1 MDRNL
6 DAMLFNVTDET
17 LKQIFKDAGV
27 KVIYDFLEKNSRLKH
42 EEIVEKP
49 EAFSAGLESLLGSAA
64 PVIEKQIIK
73 NLHRKLQL
81 EYVEKE
87 ESGFSDC
94 MKELRRK
101 IHLSKGKMKE
111 TPRKKEAK
119 IGRGIQVSSHNFDP
133 SPIRVNGSK
142 CKCTEE
148 NVGIYESI
156 LKNMQIG
163 VDIWR
168 LENMAD
174 PGSLRLI
181 FSNPATEQITGVP
194 RKDVVGKT
202 MAEAFPEGLKTE
214 LSKIYAEVIRC
225 GKAKDLG
232 EVRYGD
238 QRFSES
244 VFSVKAFPLPDNC
257 IGVTFEKITEH
268 KKVQEALRE
277 SEKRYRNLVETAPEA
292 IYTISA
298 EEGIIMSLNR
308 TFEKLTGWPRS
319 RWIGKSFKSLIHP
332 DDLPLAIETFQRTL
346 RGETLPPYELRVL
359 SKSGNYLIGEFTS
372 KPQIEKGE
380 IVGEFGIVHDITERK
395 KIEEKYRDISKK
407 LESLMKSSAVM
418 LRTMDMRERLKA
430 IAEAVREHGWGRV
443 VISLRDENL
452 NTIDVVTAGLK
463 QEEEEYLKNHQ
474 APGHVWRKR
483 LSSMFERYRL
493 GEFYY
498 LPWTDPVVQEQF
510 KYALTS
516 KVPKEE
522 TIDWNPDD
530 LLFVPLR
537 LPTGQVVGI
546 MSIDDPKDGRRPT
559 KDSLAPFEL
568 FAHQAAVAIENAK
581 LLQQVKEYAQHLE
594 EKVQERTKDLKKS
607 EEKLRSMFSASPD
620 AITASDL
627 NGKIVECNEQTLK
640 MLGFSSKDEL
650 IGKSSFA
657 FIAKE
662 GRQRAMENLKKT
674 LEQGSTKNI
683 EYTSL
688 TKDGREFPVELSAS
702 VVRDASGNP
711 IGFVG
716 IVKDIT
722 ERKKMEQQLFK
733 SERLA
738 AIGELA
744 AMVGHDLR
752 NPLTGISGAAY
763 YLKTKFGRNMDAN
776 GREMLAIIEKDIG
789 YSNKIIDDLL
799 EYSRETRLELTES
812 DLGSIVKEALSI
824 VKVPKHIQVA
834 DLTEDHPKIK
844 VDVDKLRRTF
854 VNIMRNAV
862 DAMPQGGTLTIKSK
876 KSGANLEIAFTDTG
890 VGMTKSMLEKIF
902 APLFT
907 TKARGMGFGLPI
919 CKRFIEAHGGRISV
933 ESTIGKGTTFMI
945 TIPIRSKV
953 EEGEKVWINVP
964 EYLLSTTMK
973 A

>member
-1 MDRNL
+1 MSSCTRFERKVSGMDKDL

-17 LKQIFKDAGV
+17 LKQIFKDVGV
-27 KVIYDFLEKNSRLKH
+27 KVIYDFLEKNSSLKH

-49 EAFSAGLESLLGSAA
+49 EVFSAGLKSLLGSAA

-101 IHLSKGKMKE
+101 IHSSKGKANE
-111 TPRKKEAK
+111 TSRKKETK
-119 IGRGIQVSSHNFDP
+119 IGKGVEVSSHNF
-133 SPIRVNGSK
+133 SSSTITVKGSK
-142 CKCTEE
+142 CKRTGG

-156 LKNMQIG
+156 LKNMPVG

-168 LENMAD
+168 LENMAGS
-174 PGSLRLI
+174 GSLRL
-181 FSNPATEQITGVP
+181 FFRNSAAERITGVP
-194 RKDVVGKT
+194 RKIVVGKT
-202 MAEAFPEGLKTE
+202 MAEAFPERLKTE
-214 LSKIYAEVIRC
+214 LPKIFVEVIRC

-232 EVRYGD
+232 EIRYGD
-238 QRFSES
+238 ERASES
-244 VFSVKAFPLPDNC
+244 VFPVRAFPLPGNC
-257 IGVTFEKITEH
+257 IGVTFEKITE
-268 KKVQEALRE
+268 
-277 SEKRYRNLVETAPEA
+277 
-292 IYTISA
+292 
-298 EEGIIMSLNR
+298 
-308 TFEKLTGWPRS
+308 
-319 RWIGKSFKSLIHP
+319 
-332 DDLPLAIETFQRTL
+332 
-346 RGETLPPYELRVL
+346 
-359 SKSGNYLIGEFTS
+359 
-372 KPQIEKGE
+372 
-380 IVGEFGIVHDITERK
+380 RK
-395 KIEEKYRDISKK
+395 KIEEKYRNISKR

-418 LRTMDMRERLKA
+418 LRTVDVRERLKA
-430 IAEAVREHGWGRV
+430 IAEAVREQGWGRV

-452 NTIDVVTAGLK
+452 STIDVVTAGLTR
-463 QEEEEYLKNHQ
+463 EEEEYLKNHQ

-498 LPWTDPVVQEQF
+498 LPWSDPVVQEQF

-522 TIDWNPDD
+522 TVDWNPDD

-559 KDSLAPFEL
+559 KDSLAPLEL

-607 EEKLRSMFSASPD
+607 EEKLGSMFSASPD

-716 IVKDIT
+716 IIKDIT

-789 YSNKIIDDLL
+789 YSNKIITDLL

-812 DLGSIVKEALSI
+812 ELGSIVKEALSI
-824 VKVPKHIQVA
+824 VKVPKNIQVA
-834 DLTEDHPKIK
+834 DLTEDHPKIE
-844 VDVDKLRRTF
+844 VDVDKLRRSF
-854 VNIMRNAV
+854 VNIIRNAAE
-862 DAMPQGGTLTIKSK
+862 AMPQGGTLTIKSK

-890 VGMTKSMLEKIF
+890 VGMTKSMLEKTF

-907 TKARGMGFGLPI
+907 TKARGMGFGLSI

-933 ESTIGKGTTFMI
+933 ESTVGKGTTFTV
-945 TIPIRSKV
+945 TIPVKSKV
-953 EEGEKVWINVP
+953 EEGEKVWVNMP